1 MRILAQLTSRQLAF
15 EYESQSPQRQRQN
28 FPPNLNRFFL
38 PAEETHLVSRN
49 RSHSLEARMS
59 QTGEMARWR
68 EESMSEIACPRRQ
81 SEANWPATNVSTP
94 SAFATRLVSMLATLT
109 KYESE
114 RTHLSWSARAAFRE
128 QNEGACAVPERL
140 SLVRTCCSRSP

>member
-28 FPPNLNRFFL
+28 FAPNLNRFFL

-59 QTGEMARWR
+59 QTGEMARR
-68 EESMSEIACPRRQ
+68 EHERNC
-81 SEANWPATNVSTP
+81 VSQ
-94 SAFATRLVSMLATLT
+94 A
-109 KYESE
+109 SE
-114 RTHLSWSARAAFRE
+114 RGELASNKRFD
-128 QNEGACAVPERL
+128 
-140 SLVRTCCSRSP
+140 SLGLRDSLGVNAGHFDEI